1 MNVQEKLRPRFT
13 YLVEH
18 IRNGEVIDSE
28 VTHNLVPIEGL
39 NHFAGVAL
47 KGVAQVGTWYI
58 GLYEGNYTPQLSD
71 TAATLPAAATE
82 VTAYDEAT
90 REALVLGTVSGGA
103 VNNSASPAEFTAS
116 ATKTI
121 RGGFI
126 SSAGGKGA
134 TTGVL
139 ASVIKFTTPKAL
151 DDGDVLRVTAGFTFA
166 SI

>member
-1 MNVQEKLRPRFT
+1 MNLQETIRPGFT
-13 YLVEH
+13 YLIEH
-18 IRNGEVIDSE
+18 VRNGEVIDQE

-47 KGVAQVGTWYI
+47 KGVTPVSTWYI

-71 TAATLPAAATE
+71 TAASLPGNATE

-90 REALVLGTVSGGA
+90 RVALVLGSVSGGA
-103 VNNSASPAEFTAS
+103 VSNAASPAEFTAS

-126 SSAGGKGA
+126 SSASGKGA